1 MKSDTA
7 DMGATLVSGAAEPGA
22 ATVTEG
28 AEPGAASVPSPATR
42 TLILGIDLAGRI
54 MQCDRHAPKVLGRS
68 LGELLGAELADLT
81 SGTEEQKDA
90 LAGLINAMR
99 SGRESTTMLSLET
112 EKGRMADA
120 VVTVQPMT
128 ATDPDLTA
136 LAVIRL
142 PVPSDERFLD
152 PAVMR
157 RALLDD
163 SFTRIGATLDVDQMA
178 RELVDVIV
186 PHFCN
191 EAAVAVMES
200 LIGADEMP
208 EGALDSSQLLRR
220 LAVGSDDNDA
230 AWEATFPIGEVLHY
244 PPGSPHARCLDSGEP
259 VLVPILS
266 AEEAVKVADA
276 WQRKPVAD
284 LLAGTS
290 LLMLPLIAR
299 DTNLGL
305 FACTR
310 MPGYRRF
317 DRYDAEI
324 GMEFAARAAL
334 FIDNARRYSRE
345 RATALTLQRSLLP
358 TGLSSPSSVEVRHR
372 YLPGSKLIEV
382 GGDWYEAIA
391 LPGARVALVIGDVA
405 GHGVHAA
412 VTMGRLRA
420 AIHTLAGLELPPAD
434 ALQQL
439 DALMQ
444 TLGEREPHF
453 ATCVYAIFDAVS
465 GTCEMASAGHLSPLL
480 VRPDGSSQFLDVPPA
495 PPLGIGGGPIE
506 SKQFEIDDGSL
517 FVLYTDGLVENRTRD
532 IDDGLNRLRG
542 VFGPG
547 SAARPLEDLCKAT
560 LDGVYADQQ
569 RDDIAVLMARL
580 RRIPSENHAAW
591 TLPAK
596 PTSVRRARALVG
608 IQMNK
613 WGLQEPAY
621 TAELLVSELVTNA
634 LAYATGDVSIRLI
647 LDHVL
652 VCEVF
657 DDAAAMPR
665 LRIADDSDENGR
677 GLRVV
682 SQLARRWGT
691 RRTPDGKAVWFE
703 LTLPEDRAATG
714 TVGPGQDMPAG

>member
-7 DMGATLVSGAAEPGA
+7 DMGATLVSGPAEPGA
-22 ATVTEG
+22 ATVAEG

-54 MQCDRHAPKVLGRS
+54 MQCDRHAPKVRGRS

-99 SGRESTTMLSLET
+99 AGRESTTMLSLET

-142 PVPSDERFLD
+142 PLPSDERFLD

-191 EAAVAVMES
+191 EAGVAVMES

-259 VLVPILS
+259 VLVPLLS
-266 AEEAVKVADA
+266 AEEAVEVADA

-290 LLMLPLIAR
+290 LLMLPLFAR

-310 MPGYRRF
+310 KPGYRRF

-391 LPGARVALVIGDVA
+391 LPGARV
-405 GHGVHAA
+405 
-412 VTMGRLRA
+412 
-420 AIHTLAGLELPPAD
+420 
-434 ALQQL
+434 
-439 DALMQ
+439 
-444 TLGEREPHF
+444 
-453 ATCVYAIFDAVS
+453 
-465 GTCEMASAGHLSPLL
+465 
-480 VRPDGSSQFLDVPPA
+480 
-495 PPLGIGGGPIE
+495 
-506 SKQFEIDDGSL
+506 
-517 FVLYTDGLVENRTRD
+517 
-532 IDDGLNRLRG
+532 
-542 VFGPG
+542 
-547 SAARPLEDLCKAT
+547 
-560 LDGVYADQQ
+560 
-569 RDDIAVLMARL
+569 
-580 RRIPSENHAAW
+580 
-591 TLPAK
+591 
-596 PTSVRRARALVG
+596 
-608 IQMNK
+608 
-613 WGLQEPAY
+613 
-621 TAELLVSELVTNA
+621 
-634 LAYATGDVSIRLI
+634 
-647 LDHVL
+647 
-652 VCEVF
+652 
-657 DDAAAMPR
+657 
-665 LRIADDSDENGR
+665 
-677 GLRVV
+677 
-682 SQLARRWGT
+682 
-691 RRTPDGKAVWFE
+691 
-703 LTLPEDRAATG
+703 
-714 TVGPGQDMPAG
+714 